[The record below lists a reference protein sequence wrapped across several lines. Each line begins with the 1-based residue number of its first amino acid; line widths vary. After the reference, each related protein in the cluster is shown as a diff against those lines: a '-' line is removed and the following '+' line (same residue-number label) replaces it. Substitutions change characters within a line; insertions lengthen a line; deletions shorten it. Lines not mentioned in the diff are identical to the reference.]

1 MSVNLEVKG
10 TLAKLLATEDLLIEH
25 KKVQTASFDVERRIL
40 TLPIWDLASNQVV
53 DLLVSHEVGH
63 ALFTPNE
70 DWTEKVRIPKNYV
83 NVAEDVRV
91 EKLMKRKYLGI
102 SKTFYRGYQELN
114 QLDFF
119 SVDGVDLDSMN
130 LADRINLHFKI
141 GAFLGIKFTPEEQE
155 VVDVVSKAE
164 TFDDALAAAEV
175 MYTFCKARAE
185 EEKKNETKNQ
195 ESGQVSEEGQSS
207 TTQDSG
213 ESDSPSDDFDSD
225 STSNS
230 GGASNVE
237 GDDGD
242 PDTGGGIPVDGTSV
256 ETMESLDQKM
266 KDLIS
271 NNQYSDSHYLEIPEF
286 PLDKLIV
293 SNSFVVSQV
302 NKFWDNVYEDLDN
315 PFERIDAEL
324 AKFKKDASKE
334 VNYLV
339 KEFECRK
346 SADSYA
352 RATTSRTGV
361 LDTSKLHTYR
371 YNEDLFK
378 KVTTLP
384 EGKSH
389 GLVFLLDWSGSM
401 GDHLLSTVKQVLNL
415 AWFCQKVGIPF
426 RVYAFTNAWYVERSS
441 EYWEPQKNLL
451 GDAESN
457 SVWASDD
464 FRLIE
469 FLTSEG
475 NAKDF
480 EKQVKTLWRLTKA
493 NSRGYDN
500 PAIPVGFSLSG
511 TPLFVA
517 LSSLTSVLPAFQ
529 KKYGLQ
535 KVHTI
540 VLTDGESEP
549 LTYTSYRETRDG
561 DLRPVRCQIRS
572 KSTYLRD
579 RKLGTTY
586 SLGDYHKQQTS
597 IMQNLRDRFPFMNF
611 IGIRI
616 CSGRDFG
623 SMVRW
628 WTEQS
633 VSPEMSSKWKKEKSM
648 TLDIGNYTKFFAISA
663 GDMGAS
669 SEFEVQNDATKS
681 QIKSAF
687 KKSLQKSKFN
697 RKILSEF
704 VELVA

>member
-70 DWTEKVRIPKNYV
+70 DWTEKVQIPKNYV

-213 ESDSPSDDFDSD
+213 ESDSPSDDLDSD

-237 GDDGD
+237 GNDGD
-242 PDTGGGIPVDGTSV
+242 PDTGGGIPTDGTSV

>member
-70 DWTEKVRIPKNYV
+70 DWTEKVQIPKNYV

-213 ESDSPSDDFDSD
+213 ESDSPSDDLDSD

-237 GDDGD
+237 GNDGD
-242 PDTGGGIPVDGTSV
+242 PDISGRIPSDGTSV

-302 NKFWDNVYEDLDN
+302 NEFWDNVYEDLDN

-451 GDAESN
+451 EDAESN

-597 IMQNLRDRFPFMNF
+597 IMQNLKDRFPFMNF

>member
-225 STSNS
+225 STSDS

-237 GDDGD
+237 GNDGD
-242 PDTGGGIPVDGTSV
+242 PDISGGIPVDGTSV

-302 NKFWDNVYEDLDN
+302 NEFWDNVYEDLDN

-389 GLVFLLDWSGSM
+389 GLVFLLDWSCSM

-561 DLRPVRCQIRS
+561 DLRPVRRQIRS
-572 KSTYLRD
+572 RSTYLRD

>member
-195 ESGQVSEEGQSS
+195 KSGQVSEEGQSS

-213 ESDSPSDDFDSD
+213 ESDSPSDDLDSD

-237 GDDGD
+237 GNDGD
-242 PDTGGGIPVDGTSV
+242 PDTGGGIPTDGTSV

-451 GDAESN
+451 GDADSN
-457 SVWASDD
+457 SVWADDD

>member
-225 STSNS
+225 STSDS

-237 GDDGD
+237 GNDGD
-242 PDTGGGIPVDGTSV
+242 PDISGGIPVDGTSV

>member
-1 MSVNLEVKG
+1 M
-10 TLAKLLATEDLLIEH
+10 
-25 KKVQTASFDVERRIL
+25 
-40 TLPIWDLASNQVV
+40 
-53 DLLVSHEVGH
+53 SHEVGH

-175 MYTFCKARAE
+175 MYTFCKSRAE

-225 STSNS
+225 STSDS

-237 GDDGD
+237 GNDGD
-242 PDTGGGIPVDGTSV
+242 PDISGGIPVDGTSV

-648 TLDIGNYTKFFAISA
+648 TLDIGNYTKFFAISLETWEHLLSLKFR
-663 GDMGAS
+663 MMQPNLRS
-669 SEFEVQNDATKS
+669 RVLSRS
-681 QIKSAF
+681 PC
-687 KKSLQKSKFN
+687 KSLSSTVKFC
-697 RKILSEF
+697 LSSWSWWHEAHSF
-704 VELVA
+704 YFAGVCF

>member
-225 STSNS
+225 STSDS

-237 GDDGD
+237 GNDGD
-242 PDTGGGIPVDGTSV
+242 PDISGGIPVDGTSV

-633 VSPEMSSKWKKEKSM
+633 VSPEMTSKWKKEKSM

>member
-70 DWTEKVRIPKNYV
+70 DWTEKVQIPKNYV

-155 VVDVVSKAE
+155 VVDVVGKAE

-195 ESGQVSEEGQSS
+195 KSGQVSEEGQSS

-213 ESDSPSDDFDSD
+213 ESDSPSDDLDSD

-237 GDDGD
+237 GNDGD
-242 PDTGGGIPVDGTSV
+242 PDIGGGIPADGTSV

-572 KSTYLRD
+572 RSTYLRD

>member
-225 STSNS
+225 STSDS

-237 GDDGD
+237 GNDGD
-242 PDTGGGIPVDGTSV
+242 PDISGGIPVDGTSV

-451 GDAESN
+451 EDADSN

-572 KSTYLRD
+572 RSTYLRD

>member
-225 STSNS
+225 STSDS

-237 GDDGD
+237 GNDGD
-242 PDTGGGIPVDGTSV
+242 PDISGGIPVDGTSV

-302 NKFWDNVYEDLDN
+302 NEFWENVYEDLDN

-529 KKYGLQ
+529 KRYGLQ

-633 VSPEMSSKWKKEKSM
+633 VSPEMTSKWKKEKSM

>member
-213 ESDSPSDDFDSD
+213 ESDSPSDDLDSD

-237 GDDGD
+237 GNDGD
-242 PDTGGGIPVDGTSV
+242 PDTGGGIPTDGTSV

-451 GDAESN
+451 EDAESN

>member
-225 STSNS
+225 STSDS

-237 GDDGD
+237 GNDGD
-242 PDTGGGIPVDGTSV
+242 PDISGGIPVDGTSV

-302 NKFWDNVYEDLDN
+302 NEFWDNVYEDLDN

-561 DLRPVRCQIRS
+561 DLRPVRRQIRS
-572 KSTYLRD
+572 RSTYLRD

>member
-70 DWTEKVRIPKNYV
+70 DWTEKVQIPKNYV

-213 ESDSPSDDFDSD
+213 ESDSPSDDLDSD

-237 GDDGD
+237 GNDGD
-242 PDTGGGIPVDGTSV
+242 PDTGGGIPTDGTSV

-572 KSTYLRD
+572 RSTYLRD

-597 IMQNLRDRFPFMNF
+597 IMQNLRDRFPSMNF
-611 IGIRI
+611 IGIRV

>member
-10 TLAKLLATEDLLIEH
+10 TLAKLLATEDLVVEH

-213 ESDSPSDDFDSD
+213 ESDSPSDDLDSD

-237 GDDGD
+237 GNDGD
-242 PDTGGGIPVDGTSV
+242 PDISGGIPTDGTSV

-315 PFERIDAEL
+315 PFDRIDAEL

-451 GDAESN
+451 EDAESN

>member
-70 DWTEKVRIPKNYV
+70 DWTEKVQIPKNYV

-213 ESDSPSDDFDSD
+213 ESDSPSDDLDSD

-237 GDDGD
+237 GNDGD
-242 PDTGGGIPVDGTSV
+242 PDTGGGIPADGTSV

-361 LDTSKLHTYR
+361 LNTSKLHTYR

>member
-155 VVDVVSKAE
+155 VVDVVGKAE

-213 ESDSPSDDFDSD
+213 ESDSPSDDLDSD

-237 GDDGD
+237 GNDGD
-242 PDTGGGIPVDGTSV
+242 PDIGGRIPADGTSV

-451 GDAESN
+451 EDAESN

-572 KSTYLRD
+572 RSTYLRD

>member
-213 ESDSPSDDFDSD
+213 ESDSPSDDLDSD

-451 GDAESN
+451 EDAESN

>member
-213 ESDSPSDDFDSD
+213 ESDSPSDDLDSD

-237 GDDGD
+237 GNDGD
-242 PDTGGGIPVDGTSV
+242 PDTGGGIPTDGTSV

-451 GDAESN
+451 EDAESN
-457 SVWASDD
+457 SVWADDD

-572 KSTYLRD
+572 RSTYLRD

-597 IMQNLRDRFPFMNF
+597 IMQNLKDRFPFMNF

>member
-213 ESDSPSDDFDSD
+213 ESDSPSDDLDSD

-237 GDDGD
+237 GNDGD
-242 PDTGGGIPVDGTSV
+242 PDTGGGIPTDGTSV

-572 KSTYLRD
+572 RSTYLRD

>member
-225 STSNS
+225 STSDS

-237 GDDGD
+237 GNDGD
-242 PDTGGGIPVDGTSV
+242 PDTGGGIPTDGTSV

-633 VSPEMSSKWKKEKSM
+633 VSPEMTSKWKKEKSM

>member
-213 ESDSPSDDFDSD
+213 ESDSPSDDLDSD

-242 PDTGGGIPVDGTSV
+242 PDTGGGIPIDGTSV

-457 SVWASDD
+457 SVWADDD

>member
-213 ESDSPSDDFDSD
+213 ESDSPSDDLDSD
-225 STSNS
+225 SSSNS

-237 GDDGD
+237 GNDGD
-242 PDTGGGIPVDGTSV
+242 PDTGGGIPTDGTSV

-302 NKFWDNVYEDLDN
+302 NEFWDNVYEDIDN
-315 PFERIDAEL
+315 PFERIDEEL

-572 KSTYLRD
+572 RSTYLRD

>member
-213 ESDSPSDDFDSD
+213 ESDSPSDDLDSD

-237 GDDGD
+237 GNDGD
-242 PDTGGGIPVDGTSV
+242 PDTGGGIPTDGTSV

-315 PFERIDAEL
+315 SFERIDAEL

-451 GDAESN
+451 EDAESN

-572 KSTYLRD
+572 RSTYLRD

>member
-213 ESDSPSDDFDSD
+213 ESDSPSDDLDSD

-237 GDDGD
+237 GNDGD
-242 PDTGGGIPVDGTSV
+242 PDIGGGIPADGTSV

-457 SVWASDD
+457 SVWADDD

-572 KSTYLRD
+572 RSTYLRD

>member
-70 DWTEKVRIPKNYV
+70 DWTKKVQIPKNYV

-213 ESDSPSDDFDSD
+213 ESDSPSDDLDSD

-237 GDDGD
+237 GNDGD
-242 PDTGGGIPVDGTSV
+242 PDTGGGIPTDGTSV

-451 GDAESN
+451 EDAESN

>member
-213 ESDSPSDDFDSD
+213 ESDSPSDDLDSD

-242 PDTGGGIPVDGTSV
+242 PDTGGGIPTDGTSV

-457 SVWASDD
+457 SVWADDD

>member
-25 KKVQTASFDVERRIL
+25 KKVQTASFDVERRVL

-70 DWTEKVRIPKNYV
+70 DWTEKVQIPKNYV

-91 EKLMKRKYLGI
+91 VKLMKRKYLGI

-155 VVDVVSKAE
+155 VVDVVGKAE

-213 ESDSPSDDFDSD
+213 ESDSPSDDLDSD

-237 GDDGD
+237 GNDGD
-242 PDTGGGIPVDGTSV
+242 PDPGGGIPTDGTSV

-549 LTYTSYRETRDG
+549 LTYTSYRETHADG
-561 DLRPVRCQIRS
+561 LRPVRCQIRS
-572 KSTYLRD
+572 RSTYLRD

-633 VSPEMSSKWKKEKSM
+633 ASPEMSSKWKKEKSIS
-648 TLDIGNYTKFFAISA
+648 LDIGNYTKFFAISA
-663 GDMGAS
+663 GDLGGS
-669 SEFEVQNDATKS
+669 SEFEVESDATKS
-681 QIKSAF
+681 QIRSAF

>member
-225 STSNS
+225 STSDS

-237 GDDGD
+237 GNDGD
-242 PDTGGGIPVDGTSV
+242 PDISGGIPADGTSV

-302 NKFWDNVYEDLDN
+302 NEFWDNVYEDLDN

>member
-70 DWTEKVRIPKNYV
+70 DWTEKVQIPKNYV

-213 ESDSPSDDFDSD
+213 ESDSPSDDLDSD

-237 GDDGD
+237 GNDGD
-242 PDTGGGIPVDGTSV
+242 PDTGGGIPTDGTSV

-302 NKFWDNVYEDLDN
+302 NEFWDNVYEDLDN

-451 GDAESN
+451 EDAESN

>member
-70 DWTEKVRIPKNYV
+70 DWTEKVQIPKNYV

-213 ESDSPSDDFDSD
+213 ESDSPSDDLDSD

-237 GDDGD
+237 GNDGD
-242 PDTGGGIPVDGTSV
+242 PDTGGGIPTDGTSV

-302 NKFWDNVYEDLDN
+302 SKFWDNVYEDLDN

-451 GDAESN
+451 EDAESN

-572 KSTYLRD
+572 RSTYLRD

>member
-213 ESDSPSDDFDSD
+213 ESDSPSDDLDSD

-237 GDDGD
+237 GNDGD
-242 PDTGGGIPVDGTSV
+242 PDTGGGIPTDGTSV

-315 PFERIDAEL
+315 SFERIDAEL

-451 GDAESN
+451 EDAESN

>member
-70 DWTEKVRIPKNYV
+70 DWTEKVQIPKNYV

-213 ESDSPSDDFDSD
+213 ESDSPSDDLDSD

-237 GDDGD
+237 GNDGD
-242 PDTGGGIPVDGTSV
+242 PDIGGGIPADGTSV

-286 PLDKLIV
+286 PLDKLII

-451 GDAESN
+451 EDAESN

-572 KSTYLRD
+572 RSTYLRD

-597 IMQNLRDRFPFMNF
+597 IMQNLKDRFPFMNF

>member
-119 SVDGVDLDSMN
+119 SVDGVDLDFMN

-213 ESDSPSDDFDSD
+213 ESDSPSDDLDSD

-237 GDDGD
+237 GNDGD
-242 PDTGGGIPVDGTSV
+242 PDTGGGIPTDGTSV

-451 GDAESN
+451 EDAESN

>member
-1 MSVNLEVKG
+1 MGINLEIKG
-10 TLAKLLATEDLLIEH
+10 QLAKLLATEDLIIEN
-25 KKVQTASFDVERRIL
+25 KEVRTASFNVDSRVL
-40 TLPIWDLASNQVV
+40 TLPIWAKADNNVY
-53 DLLVSHEVGH
+53 DLLVAHEVGH

-155 VVDVVSKAE
+155 VVDVVGKAE

-195 ESGQVSEEGQSS
+195 KSGQVSEEGQSS

-213 ESDSPSDDFDSD
+213 ESDSPSDDLDSD

-237 GDDGD
+237 GNDGD
-242 PDTGGGIPVDGTSV
+242 PDIGGGIPADGTSV

-302 NKFWDNVYEDLDN
+302 NKFWENVYEDLDN

-451 GDAESN
+451 GDADSN
-457 SVWASDD
+457 SVWADDD

-572 KSTYLRD
+572 RSTYLRD

>member
-70 DWTEKVRIPKNYV
+70 DWTEKVQIPKNYV

-213 ESDSPSDDFDSD
+213 ESDSPSDDLDSD

-237 GDDGD
+237 GNDGD
-242 PDTGGGIPVDGTSV
+242 PDTGGGIPTDGTSV

-361 LDTSKLHTYR
+361 LNTSKLHTYR

-451 GDAESN
+451 EDAESN

-572 KSTYLRD
+572 RSTYLRD

>member
-70 DWTEKVRIPKNYV
+70 DWTEKVQIPKNYV

-155 VVDVVSKAE
+155 VVDVVGKAE

-213 ESDSPSDDFDSD
+213 ESDSPSDDLDSD

-237 GDDGD
+237 GNDGD
-242 PDTGGGIPVDGTSV
+242 PDIGGGIPADGTSV

-302 NKFWDNVYEDLDN
+302 NKFWENVYEDLDN

-415 AWFCQKVGIPF
+415 AWFCQKVSIPF

-451 GDAESN
+451 GDADSN
-457 SVWASDD
+457 SVWADDD

-572 KSTYLRD
+572 RSTYLRD

-597 IMQNLRDRFPFMNF
+597 IMQNLKDRFPFMNF

>member
-213 ESDSPSDDFDSD
+213 ESNSPSDDLDSD

-237 GDDGD
+237 GNDGD
-242 PDTGGGIPVDGTSV
+242 PDTGGGIPTDGTSV

-315 PFERIDAEL
+315 PFDRIDAEL

-572 KSTYLRD
+572 RSTYLRD

>member
-213 ESDSPSDDFDSD
+213 ESDSPSDDLDSD

-237 GDDGD
+237 GNDGD
-242 PDTGGGIPVDGTSV
+242 PDTGGGIPTDGTSV

-457 SVWASDD
+457 SVWADDD

-572 KSTYLRD
+572 RSTYLRD

-597 IMQNLRDRFPFMNF
+597 IMQNLKDRFPFMNF

>member
-155 VVDVVSKAE
+155 VVDVVGKAE

-213 ESDSPSDDFDSD
+213 ESDSPSDDLDSD

-237 GDDGD
+237 GNDGD
-242 PDTGGGIPVDGTSV
+242 PDTGGGIPTDGTSV

-451 GDAESN
+451 EDAESN

-572 KSTYLRD
+572 RSTYLRD

>member
-213 ESDSPSDDFDSD
+213 ESDSPSDDLDSD

-237 GDDGD
+237 GNDGD
-242 PDTGGGIPVDGTSV
+242 PDIGGRIPADGTSV

-451 GDAESN
+451 EDADSN

-572 KSTYLRD
+572 RSTYLRD